1 MTWLTWRQHRGQA
14 VFAAAGLAI
23 LAVVMVVSGLAMFDS
38 LTELGLDACG
48 SLSNSLDRCD
58 NAAGAF
64 FERFAL
70 LQQVGTLLLLLP
82 LLLGLFFGAPLVAR
96 ELEAGTHR
104 LVWTQGVTRR
114 RWFVVK
120 AGLVLAAATAFMGAY
135 SALVYWW
142 YTPFSRA
149 GSSRF
154 AYLEFDMQGF
164 APIGYAIFAVALGI
178 AAGTVWRKVLPAMG
192 VTLAGFITARVA
204 VAFLRPSFL
213 PVQERRIP
221 VFADSFPGRLRD
233 DEFLLSTGVYNSDG
247 VFFSDRFEWCG
258 PPGQTDPIGVC
269 AGYDV
274 GTFNLQTF
282 HPASEFWTFQLIETG
297 IFVAAG
303 ALLLLLA
310 LRQLRRIT

>member
-1 MTWLTWRQHRGQA
+1 MIWLTWRQHRGQA

-23 LAVVMVVSGLAMFDS
+23 LAVILLASGQEMFDS
-38 LTELGLDACG
+38 LTELGLNACG

-64 FERFAL
+64 SERFGL
-70 LQQVGTLLLLLP
+70 LLAVATLLLLLP

-120 AGLVLAAATAFMGAY
+120 AGLVLAATTAFMGAY

-154 AYLEFDMQGF
+154 AYLEFDIQGF

-178 AAGTVWRKVLPAMG
+178 AAGTLWRKVLTAMA
-192 VTLAGFITARVA
+192 VTLAGLVAARVT
-204 VAFLRPSFL
+204 VAIVRPYFL
-213 PVQERRIP
+213 PIQERRIP
-221 VFADSFPGRLRD
+221 VFSDTFPGRLRD
-233 DEFLLSTGVYNSDG
+233 DEWSLSTGIYNSDG
-247 VFFSDRFEWCG
+247 VFFADSFEWCG
-258 PPGQTDPIGVC
+258 PPGQTDPVGVC

-297 IFVAAG
+297 IFMAAA

-310 LRQLRRIT
+310 LRHLRRLT